1 MQTTD
6 QVFVWLVCK
15 LPTRPPPEPY
25 TLLLQVPT
33 ITHSL
38 GSPSLRNGASEPV
51 ILTDVVRCIKTS
63 WGSFVGY
70 RCVSHPRNPRIP
82 ATLLQRLLFN
92 PACQAVYVPHCPRPH
107 TNPLPKNNSNHQKKS
122 FLYYFFKSQGSSAS
136 HLNAHLFFVLKRSP
150 EMVASDQE
158 VQRGYLPTL
167 TPTPSLCSRV
177 LRLQV
182 PRAALGTLNSPWT

>member
-107 TNPLPKNNSNHQKKS
+107 TNPLPKNNSNHPKKVS
-122 FLYYFFKSQGSSAS
+122 CITFSNLRVLVPLIWMHTYFLFSK
-136 HLNAHLFFVLKRSP
+136 
-150 EMVASDQE
+150 E
-158 VQRGYLPTL
+158 VQKWLHLTRRFRGVISP
-167 TPTPSLCSRV
+167 PSHPPPAS
-177 LRLQV
+177 V
-182 PRAALGTLNSPWT
+182 PVFSDCRCPGQP